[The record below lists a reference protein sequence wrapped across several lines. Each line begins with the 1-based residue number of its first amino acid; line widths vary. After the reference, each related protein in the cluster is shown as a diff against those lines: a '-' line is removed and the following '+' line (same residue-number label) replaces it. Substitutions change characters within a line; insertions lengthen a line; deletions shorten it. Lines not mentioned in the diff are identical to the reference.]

1 MYRIAPVLFLLLG
14 LAACGGSDEAAT
26 TTGPE
31 TTVEASTTENSD
43 TTDTTEAGDA
53 AGTTDTTE
61 SSDTTAPETT
71 EAGEEPSDDVTTTCA
86 AYIASITPS
95 TYDQGLA
102 ELAAILGPDAPSG
115 IQDAFNTL
123 QNPNNDV
130 EAFFAAQNS
139 IDGYVL
145 PICEGR
151 FRSTIVPEA
160 DNAIAA
166 DAFVSAVRSGDRGGA
181 ERLAPTNVVVQ
192 FDWAGYPETTANFE
206 ADNST
211 LSLVLEPTVTV
222 FCQLDGGAVEF
233 CAFGE

>member
-1 MYRIAPVLFLLLG
+1 MSEE
-14 LAACGGSDEAAT
+14 SDV
-26 TTGPE
+26 G
-31 TTVEASTTENSD
+31 
-43 TTDTTEAGDA
+43 
-53 AGTTDTTE
+53 
-61 SSDTTAPETT
+61 
-71 EAGEEPSDDVTTTCA
+71 TTCA
-86 AYIASITPS
+86 AYLASITPS

-115 IQDAFNTL
+115 IQAAFATL
-123 QNPNNDV
+123 QNPDNDV

-160 DNAIAA
+160 DNATAA
-166 DAFVSAVRSGDRGGA
+166 DAFVGALRDGDRGRA
-181 ERLAPTNVVVQ
+181 ERLAPTNVIVQ
-192 FDWAGYPETTANFE
+192 FDWTGYPEATADFD